1 MYLFVKD
8 ADELTV
14 KRINDV
20 NAEITK
26 RVNEINSSPNKSIL
40 IKSRKF
46 LAGGTLESNNC
57 FIVTDDI
64 PPNDEKDMLH
74 KKVTIL
80 PMSAWEDID
89 VPVVES
95 IACML
100 PTHLLIW
107 WQSLESIQSLN

>member
-1 MYLFVKD
+1 MYLFAKD

-26 RVNEINSSPNKSIL
+26 CVNEINSCPNKSIL

-57 FIVTDDI
+57 FIVTDNI
-64 PPNDEKDMLH
+64 PPNDEKDMPH

-89 VPVVES
+89 VPIVERVAVV
-95 IACML
+95 L
-100 PTHLLIW
+100 PPYLLIW
-107 WQSLESIQSLN
+107 WQSLESIQAVN

>member
-20 NAEITK
+20 NANITK
-26 RVNEINSSPNKSIL
+26 CVNEINSSPNKSIL

-100 PTHLLIW
+100 PAHLLLW
-107 WQSLESIQSLN
+107 WQSLESIQHLT